1 MQWFQALQ
9 SDVSQLGPWSYLLL
23 AFLVAVEGPIAT
35 LIGAAAASANT
46 MRLSGVFAAAAA
58 GNLLADT
65 LWYALGYFGHVKVIY
80 RFGKWIGVKPEQ
92 IAQFEGQVH
101 RNAVQILLIAKLT
114 AGLVIPSLVAAGL
127 LKIPWRRWFLPIFLA
142 EMIWTGALIFL
153 GYHATNWIREIEH
166 GVQIFIAAGTVL
178 VIIFVIYRIRRKK

>member
-1 MQWFQALQ
+1 VEL
-9 SDVSQLGPWSYLLL
+9 LLL

-35 LIGAAAASANT
+35 LLGAAAASANT

-92 IAQFEGQVH
+92 IAQFSTVLFPPMPY
-101 RNAVQILLIAKLT
+101 RFFSSYALSPLSYSLTTCRLNATLYVFNTMLLISQ
-114 AGLVIPSLVAAGL
+114 SLL
-127 LKIPWRRWFLPIFLA
+127 LLA
-142 EMIWTGALIFL
+142 DSV
-153 GYHATNWIREIEH
+153 N
-166 GVQIFIAAGTVL
+166 
-178 VIIFVIYRIRRKK
+178 IYQDSTS